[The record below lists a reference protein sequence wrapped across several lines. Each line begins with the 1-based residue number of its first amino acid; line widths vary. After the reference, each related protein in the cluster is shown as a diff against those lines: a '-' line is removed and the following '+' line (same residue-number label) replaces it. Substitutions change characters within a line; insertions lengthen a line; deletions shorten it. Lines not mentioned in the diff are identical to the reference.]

1 MNRQVNNLF
10 NRIKIKRRISGIMA
24 AVLIITGVGAVTY
37 LSGRQVHAK
46 DTLESI
52 SQVVRT
58 IKADGKTYTI
68 LEIVPDTVSFNRE
81 LLNCRGENVTI
92 SGNQSM
98 GFMGYYVA
106 GSEPVVNDYNSLLND
121 IAATDKYVYSSLSDS
136 NLRYGMFDE
145 LVQPLLSGN
154 DCIATERSNNNIDFK
169 VNIWT
174 RKLSQYRRL
183 TL

>member
-92 SGNQSM
+92 
-98 GFMGYYVA
+98 
-106 GSEPVVNDYNSLLND
+106 LLRPIN
-121 IAATDKYVYSSLSDS
+121 
-136 NLRYGMFDE
+136 MF
-145 LVQPLLSGN
+145 
-154 DCIATERSNNNIDFK
+154 IRA
-169 VNIWT
+169 
-174 RKLSQYRRL
+174 
-183 TL
+183 